1 MTMRIILGGII
12 PQAQEWMKNTTK
24 CRLCYNYINCFAH
37 ILYVSI
43 IPKVFRMNARIAVK
57 KVKEVAIK
65 RVDIERPQLKNIALK
80 IHANPE
86 IGLQEFKASGW
97 LTAYLEKK
105 GFTVERGICDMPT
118 AFRATYGTGKPHIA
132 ILAEYDAL
140 PGVGHAC
147 GHNLICTIALGA
159 AVASKQTVDAY
170 GGMVLVIGTPA
181 EEMQGGKIDMVK
193 KGAFNDLD
201 AALIVHPENFDSAT
215 SNALACQNLYIDFFG
230 KSAHA
235 SAGPTQ
241 GINALDAM
249 ILSFNAIGA
258 LRQHIRS
265 TARIHGIITDGGKAA
280 NVIPDHTR
288 AEFMVRATDDAYLD
302 ELEQKVL
309 NCFIG
314 AAQATSAR
322 LEYRWDERR
331 YAAMRSNM
339 TLAKLYADNMKS
351 MGRNV
356 RIPGP
361 GPGAGS
367 TDMGNVSQIVPAIHP
382 MLAITQHPVSIHS
395 LEFAQAAA
403 SDSGIQGMIVAAKAV
418 AGMIVDLLVNPDIL
432 HKVKEEFSQNS

>member
-1 MTMRIILGGII
+1 MS
-12 PQAQEWMKNTTK
+12 
-24 CRLCYNYINCFAH
+24 AH
-37 ILYVSI
+37 I
-43 IPKVFRMNARIAVK
+43 
-57 KVKEVAIK
+57 
-65 RVDIERPQLKNIALK
+65 DIEKIKKAALRQVDSDRLQLKKIALQ
-80 IHANPE
+80 IHAHPE
-86 IGLQEFKASGW
+86 IGLQEFKASEW
-97 LTAYLEKK
+97 LTTYLEKK
-105 GFTVERGICDMPT
+105 GFNVERGICGMPT
-118 AFRATYGTGKPHIA
+118 AFRASYGKGKPLIA
-132 ILAEYDAL
+132 VLAEYDAL

-159 AVASKQTVDAY
+159 AIASKQAIDTY
-170 GGMVLVIGTPA
+170 GGTILVIGTPA
-181 EEMQGGKIDMVK
+181 EEMQGGKIEMVN

-201 AALIVHPENFDSAT
+201 VALIVHPENFDSAS
-215 SNALACQNLYIDFFG
+215 SNALACQNLYIEFFG
-230 KSAHA
+230 KSSHA

-280 NVIPDHTR
+280 NVIPDHTA
-288 AEFMVRATDDAYLD
+288 AEFMVRAADNAYLN

-314 AAQATSAR
+314 AAQATGAR

-339 TLAKLYADNMKS
+339 TLARLYAENMKS

-356 RIPGP
+356 RIPNP

-382 MLAITQHPVSIHS
+382 LLAITRRPISIHS
-395 LEFAQAAA
+395 PEFAKAAA
-403 SDSGIQGMIVAAKAV
+403 SDSGIQAMIVGAKAV
-418 AGMIVDLLVNPDIL
+418 ASMIVDLLANPDIL
-432 HKVKEEFSQNS
+432 QKIKEEFNQNS